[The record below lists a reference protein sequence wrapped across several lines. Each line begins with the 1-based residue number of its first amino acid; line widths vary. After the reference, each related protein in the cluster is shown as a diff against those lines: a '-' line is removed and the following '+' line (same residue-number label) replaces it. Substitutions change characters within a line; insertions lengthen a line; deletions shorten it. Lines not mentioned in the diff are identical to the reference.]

1 MKKVRIVI
9 DGYVEVPEEA
19 TKKQIEDAVH
29 FQLGLGSMG
38 MDNPVGEPDWDY
50 ADVNVYDD

>member
-1 MKKVRIVI
+1 MKKVRVEI

-19 TKKQIEDAVH
+19 TQKQIEEAVN

-38 MDNPVGEPDWDY
+38 ADNPIGEPDWDY
-50 ADVNVYDD
+50 ADVEVYDD